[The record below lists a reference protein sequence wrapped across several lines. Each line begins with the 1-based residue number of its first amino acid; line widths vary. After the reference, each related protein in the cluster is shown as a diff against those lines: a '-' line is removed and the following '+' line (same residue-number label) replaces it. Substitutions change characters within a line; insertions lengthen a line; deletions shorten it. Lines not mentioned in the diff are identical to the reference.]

1 MLLNSFEFPL
11 VSVWRGLPMK
21 YFNFYRLMNKST
33 YGSVSIKNRFLAIK
47 ENPSLSRSISFLN
60 CRNPILKSS
69 PIPTFHSLN
78 SPTRILLQNNSLNRS
93 TSRLHST
100 HTDQDKAA
108 LEKLL
113 EDYNKKEHKEARL
126 FCAYS
131 CKICSTRNHGLVS
144 KVAFNGGTVI
154 MRCKQ
159 CNNLHLMVDHLNWF
173 GEGARSMQQILQAK
187 GIQITT
193 KDNLIEWIDGG
204 RMD

>member
-1 MLLNSFEFPL
+1 
-11 VSVWRGLPMK
+11 MK
-21 YFNFYRLMNKST
+21 YLNFYRLLNKSA
-33 YGSVSIKNRFLAIK
+33 YGSVSVKNRFVRVG
-47 ENPSLSRSISFLN
+47 ESLSPCRSISFLN
-60 CRNPILKSS
+60 CRKPFLKSI
-69 PIPTFHSLN
+69 PISTSSSLN
-78 SPTRILLQNNSLNRS
+78 SPTRILLQSNSLSRS

-100 HTDQDKAA
+100 HTDQDMAA

-113 EDYNKKEHKEARL
+113 EDYTKKEHKEARL

-144 KVAFNGGTVI
+144 KVAYNGGTVI